1 MKYVCHGCVL
11 MLEWFRRRRR
21 TGLIP
26 VHHGSKNVLK
36 RGNWDLLIAV
46 FFNAAA
52 QLYWSV
58 NPFVNMHYIIK
69 LCYGVQCAVCPSTT
83 RCRQWYTCLHALTH
97 CIRWHPLIHRSSDT
111 LSSLTRKNT
120 LQTRGHCTHT
130 DSLLLSKFLIL
141 SSRWQLRSLTE
152 FSLRET
158 GGRKLIKS
166 LQNRAEKRWWIN
178 SHYLSHT
185 PLSGTGK
192 IHLMVLSYV
201 SVGLCLSC
209 NPLENQWPEFRVWM
223 VFAKCSFIGSLSSLL
238 QHWRLFSVRHKKYY
252 KIMPN
257 NLPNVAVWQR
267 LMMSGLILCLC
278 REQTSCLISKL
289 ALCPWF

>member
-120 LQTRGHCTHT
+120 LQTHGHCTRT

-141 SSRWQLRSLTE
+141 SSRWQLRSLT
-152 FSLRET
+152 SSRCVKREEENSSNPCRT
-158 GGRKLIKS
+158 EQRKGDESI
-166 LQNRAEKRWWIN
+166 AITF
-178 SHYLSHT
+178 HT
-185 PLSGTGK
+185 HRSPVQGK
-192 IHLMVLSYV
+192 YI
-201 SVGLCLSC
+201 
-209 NPLENQWPEFRVWM
+209 
-223 VFAKCSFIGSLSSLL
+223 
-238 QHWRLFSVRHKKYY
+238 
-252 KIMPN
+252 
-257 NLPNVAVWQR
+257 
-267 LMMSGLILCLC
+267 
-278 REQTSCLISKL
+278 
-289 ALCPWF
+289 

>member
-1 MKYVCHGCVL
+1 MVSSVQFFPPPL
-11 MLEWFRRRRR
+11 D
-21 TGLIP
+21 
-26 VHHGSKNVLK
+26 VGSDTL
-36 RGNWDLLIAV
+36 A
-46 FFNAAA
+46 
-52 QLYWSV
+52 
-58 NPFVNMHYIIK
+58 
-69 LCYGVQCAVCPSTT
+69 
-83 RCRQWYTCLHALTH
+83 LHALTH
-97 CIRWHPLIHRSSDT
+97 CIRVHPLIHRSIDM

-120 LQTRGHCTHT
+120 LQARGHCTRA
-130 DSLLLSKFLIL
+130 DSLLLSKFLFF

-158 GGRKLIKS
+158 GGKLIKS

-223 VFAKCSFIGSLSSLL
+223 VFAKCSFIGPLSSLL
-238 QHWRLFSVRHKKYY
+238 QHRRLFSIRHKKYY

-257 NLPNVAVWQR
+257 NLPNVAVDSDWWWADLSCVFAENKLLAWFQSWCFGLDFKTGNIFGRWRQR
-267 LMMSGLILCLC
+267 FPESLSENPKPTFLRWLNEVLRVSRDAFKRMKEVKLC
-278 REQTSCLISKL
+278 
-289 ALCPWF
+289 